1 MLIFYAVPVVK
12 WDCRPHLGGL
22 GAKLGKLFQLCTN
35 VPSLTSDPVLGLG
48 LVAFAL
54 LLVAMPAAFWF
65 MSSGRP
71 NPSIRLLV
79 TAANLCLTAQLVL
92 RWWDSGHFP
101 ISNLYESLCF
111 LAWGCTLT
119 QLVVERAWPHP
130 LVPAAATPMALGCIA
145 FASFA
150 LPDRLQEAS
159 PLVPALRSSWLV
171 MHVSVIMLS
180 YAALLVGSLL
190 SVAVLFTDR
199 NEVLELRSNSIGTGN
214 YRQSQPFNEDGNTTL
229 ASTFFR
235 SVEELDSLSYRT
247 ITVGFLLLSVGL
259 VSGAVWANEAWG
271 SWWSWDPKETW
282 AFITWLVYA
291 AYLHARLVRGWQG
304 RKPAFLASAGL
315 VVLSICYI
323 GVNLLGI
330 GLHSY
335 GWFFG

>member
-1 MLIFYAVPVVK
+1 MPDLL
-12 WDCRPHLGGL
+12 H
-22 GAKLGKLFQLCTN
+22 
-35 VPSLTSDPVLGLG
+35 DPVLGLG

-54 LLVAMPAAFWF
+54 LLVVLPLAFWALSGGR
-65 MSSGRP
+65 SS
-71 NPSIRLLV
+71 SSARLLV
-79 TAANLCLTAQLVL
+79 AVANLCLTAQLVL
-92 RWWDSGHFP
+92 RWLDSGHFP

-119 QLVVERAWPHP
+119 QLLVERTWPSP
-130 LVPAAATPMALGCIA
+130 LVPAAATPMALGCVA

-190 SVAVLFTDR
+190 SIAVLLKDPGE
-199 NEVLELRSNSIGTGN
+199 NLELRSSSIGSGAF
-214 YRQSQPFNEDGNTTL
+214 RQSRLSSDGPGAMAAPLHLT
-229 ASTFFR
+229 
-235 SVEELDSLSYRT
+235 SVEMSVAEQLDSLSYRT

-282 AFITWLVYA
+282 ALICWLVYA
-291 AYLHARLVRGWQG
+291 AYLHTRLIRGWQG
-304 RKPAFLASAGL
+304 RRPALVAAAGL
-315 VVLSICYI
+315 VVIAVCYI

-335 GWFFG
+335 GWFFDS

>member
-1 MLIFYAVPVVK
+1 
-12 WDCRPHLGGL
+12 
-22 GAKLGKLFQLCTN
+22 
-35 VPSLTSDPVLGLG
+35 
-48 LVAFAL
+48 
-54 LLVAMPAAFWF
+54 
-65 MSSGRP
+65 
-71 NPSIRLLV
+71 
-79 TAANLCLTAQLVL
+79 LVL
-92 RWWDSGHFP
+92 RWWDAGHFP

-119 QLVVERAWPHP
+119 QLLVERSWNSP
-130 LVPAAATPMALGCIA
+130 LVPAAATPMALGCVA

-171 MHVSVIMLS
+171 MHVSVIMIS

-199 NEVLELRSNSIGTGN
+199 ANQLQLRSNSIGSGS
-214 YRQSQPFNEDGNTTL
+214 YRQGRL
-229 ASTFFR
+229 AMEGPQLESGSIKLSSETIGIA
-235 SVEELDSLSYRT
+235 ETLDSLSYRT

-282 AFITWLVYA
+282 ALICWLVYA
-291 AYLHARLVRGWQG
+291 AYLHTRLIRGWQG
-304 RKPAFLASAGL
+304 RKPAIVASAGL
-315 VVLSICYI
+315 VVIAVCYI
-323 GVNLLGI
+323 GVNLLGL

-335 GWFFG
+335 GWFFSD

>member
-1 MLIFYAVPVVK
+1 V
-12 WDCRPHLGGL
+12 
-22 GAKLGKLFQLCTN
+22 N
-35 VPSLTSDPVLGLG
+35 DPVLTLG

-54 LLVAMPAAFWF
+54 LLVALPLAFW
-65 MSSGRP
+65 SLSGGRA
-71 NPSIRLLV
+71 STVVRMLV
-79 TAANLCLTAQLVL
+79 AAANLSLTAQLTL
-92 RWWDSGHFP
+92 RWWESGHFP

-111 LAWGCTLT
+111 LAWACTLT
-119 QLVVERAWPHP
+119 QLLVERSWPSP
-130 LVPAAATPMALGCIA
+130 LVPAAATPMGLGALA

-171 MHVSVIMLS
+171 MHVSVIMVS

-190 SVAVLFTDR
+190 SLAVLFTERDR
-199 NEVLELRSNSIGTGN
+199 RLELRGSSIGSGG
-214 YRQSQPFNEDGNTTL
+214 YRQGRLATDSGDLTL
-229 ASTFFR
+229 S
-235 SVEELDSLSYRT
+235 SVAIGVSEQLDSLSYRT

-282 AFITWLVYA
+282 ALICWLVYA
-291 AYLHARLVRGWQG
+291 AYLHTRLSRGWQG
-304 RKPAFLASAGL
+304 RRPALVAVAGL
-315 VVLSICYI
+315 VVIGVCYI

-335 GWFFG
+335 GWFLGA

>member
-1 MLIFYAVPVVK
+1 MLA
-12 WDCRPHLGGL
+12 
-22 GAKLGKLFQLCTN
+22 
-35 VPSLTSDPVLGLG
+35 LGLT
-48 LVAFAL
+48 AFAL
-54 LLVAMPAAFWF
+54 LLLVLPLAFWALSGGH
-65 MSSGRP
+65 SSKAV
-71 NPSIRLLV
+71 RLLV
-79 TAANLCLTAQLVL
+79 AAANLCLTAQLVL

-111 LAWGCTLT
+111 LAWACTLT
-119 QLVVERAWPHP
+119 QLLVERNWSSP
-130 LVPAAATPMALGCIA
+130 LVPAAATPMALGCVA

-171 MHVSVIMLS
+171 MHVSVIMVS

-190 SVAVLFTDR
+190 SLAVLFTDR
-199 NEVLELRSNSIGTGN
+199 GNSLELRSSSIGSGG
-214 YRQSQPFNEDGNTTL
+214 YRQATLVTAADGSGSGVAPL
-229 ASTFFR
+229 QLS
-235 SVEELDSLSYRT
+235 SVAMPVVEQLDSLSYRT

-282 AFITWLVYA
+282 ALICWLVYA
-291 AYLHARLVRGWQG
+291 AYLHTRLIRGWQG
-304 RKPAFLASAGL
+304 RKPALVAAAGL
-315 VVLSICYI
+315 VVIAVCYI

-335 GWFFG
+335 GWFFDS

>member
-1 MLIFYAVPVVK
+1 MPVPAA
-12 WDCRPHLGGL
+12 L
-22 GAKLGKLFQLCTN
+22 
-35 VPSLTSDPVLGLG
+35 DPVIGLG
-48 LVAFAL
+48 LLAFAL
-54 LLVAMPAAFWF
+54 LLLVLPLAFWNL
-65 MSSGRP
+65 SGGGS
-71 NPSIRLLV
+71 NHVVRLLV
-79 TAANLCLTAQLVL
+79 ATANLSLTAQLVL
-92 RWWDSGHFP
+92 RWLDSGHFP

-119 QLVVERAWPHP
+119 QLLVERSWPSP
-130 LVPAAATPMALGCIA
+130 LVPAAATPMALGCVA

-150 LPDRLQEAS
+150 LPDRLQDAS

-190 SVAVLFTDR
+190 SLAVLFVER
-199 NEVLELRSNSIGTGN
+199 NQVLELRSSSIGSGGF
-214 YRQSQPFNEDGNTTL
+214 RQAALAADGPAAMSLN
-229 ASTFFR
+229 STSFR
-235 SVEELDSLSYRT
+235 ISEQLDSLSYRT

-282 AFITWLVYA
+282 ALICWLVYA
-291 AYLHARLVRGWQG
+291 AYLHTRLIRGWQG
-304 RKPAFLASAGL
+304 RRPALVAVAGL
-315 VVLSICYI
+315 VVIGVCYI

-335 GWFFG
+335 GWFLKS

>member
-1 MLIFYAVPVVK
+1 MLP
-12 WDCRPHLGGL
+12 
-22 GAKLGKLFQLCTN
+22 
-35 VPSLTSDPVLGLG
+35 DPVIALGLT
-48 LVAFAL
+48 AFAL
-54 LLVAMPAAFWF
+54 LLLVLPLAFWALSGGH
-65 MSSGRP
+65 SSKAV
-71 NPSIRLLV
+71 RLLV
-79 TAANLCLTAQLVL
+79 AAANLCLTAQLVL

-111 LAWGCTLT
+111 LAWACTLT
-119 QLVVERAWPHP
+119 QLLVERNWPSP
-130 LVPAAATPMALGCIA
+130 LVPAAATPMALGCVA

-171 MHVSVIMLS
+171 MHVSVIMVS

-190 SVAVLFTDR
+190 SLAVLFTDR
-199 NEVLELRSNSIGTGN
+199 GNSLELRSSSIGSGG
-214 YRQSQPFNEDGNTTL
+214 YRQATLVTAADGSGSGVAPL
-229 ASTFFR
+229 QLS
-235 SVEELDSLSYRT
+235 SVAMPVVEQLDSLSYRT

-282 AFITWLVYA
+282 ALICWLVYA
-291 AYLHARLVRGWQG
+291 AYLHTRLICGWQG
-304 RKPAFLASAGL
+304 RKPALVAAAGL
-315 VVLSICYI
+315 VVIAVCYI

-335 GWFFG
+335 GWFFDS

>member
-1 MLIFYAVPVVK
+1 MPDLL
-12 WDCRPHLGGL
+12 H
-22 GAKLGKLFQLCTN
+22 
-35 VPSLTSDPVLGLG
+35 DPVLGLG
-48 LVAFAL
+48 LAAFAL
-54 LLVAMPAAFWF
+54 LLLVLPLSFWALSGGSA
-65 MSSGRP
+65 SSP
-71 NPSIRLLV
+71 VRLLV
-79 TAANLCLTAQLVL
+79 AAANLCLTAQLVL
-92 RWWDSGHFP
+92 RWIDSGHFP

-119 QLVVERAWPHP
+119 QLLVERSWPSP
-130 LVPAAATPMALGCIA
+130 LVAAAATPIGLGCVA

-190 SVAVLFTDR
+190 SIAVLFTDR
-199 NEVLELRSNSIGTGN
+199 GEALELRSSSIGSGG
-214 YRQSQPFNEDGNTTL
+214 YRQGSLSSDGPGAMAAPL
-229 ASTFFR
+229 RLS
-235 SVEELDSLSYRT
+235 SVSMSMVEQLDSLSYRT

-282 AFITWLVYA
+282 ALICWLVYA
-291 AYLHARLVRGWQG
+291 AYLHTRLIRGWQG
-304 RKPAFLASAGL
+304 RRPALVAAAGL
-315 VVLSICYI
+315 VVIVVCYI

-335 GWFFG
+335 GWFFDS

>member
-1 MLIFYAVPVVK
+1 MPAL
-12 WDCRPHLGGL
+12 L
-22 GAKLGKLFQLCTN
+22 N
-35 VPSLTSDPVLGLG
+35 DPVLGLG
-48 LVAFAL
+48 LTAFAL
-54 LLVAMPAAFWF
+54 LLVALPLAFWSLSGGR
-65 MSSGRP
+65 SSTAV
-71 NPSIRLLV
+71 RLLV
-79 TAANLCLTAQLVL
+79 AGANLCLTAQLVL
-92 RWWDSGHFP
+92 RWWESGHFP

-119 QLVVERAWPHP
+119 QLLVERSWPSP
-130 LVPAAATPMALGCIA
+130 LVPAAATPMALGCVA

-171 MHVSVIMLS
+171 MHVSVIMIS

-190 SVAVLFTDR
+190 SLAVLFTDR
-199 NEVLELRSNSIGTGN
+199 GNSLELRSSSIGSGG
-214 YRQSQPFNEDGNTTL
+214 YRQAQL
-229 ASTFFR
+229 ATPQLQLS
-235 SVEELDSLSYRT
+235 SVAMPAVEQLDSLSYRT

-282 AFITWLVYA
+282 ALICWLVYA
-291 AYLHARLVRGWQG
+291 AYLHTRLIRGWQG
-304 RKPAFLASAGL
+304 RKPALVAAAGL
-315 VVLSICYI
+315 VVIVVCYI

-335 GWFFG
+335 GWFFDS

>member
-1 MLIFYAVPVVK
+1 MPVP
-12 WDCRPHLGGL
+12 DLL
-22 GAKLGKLFQLCTN
+22 N
-35 VPSLTSDPVLGLG
+35 DPVLGLG
-48 LVAFAL
+48 LLAFAL
-54 LLVAMPAAFWF
+54 LLLVLPLSFW
-65 MSSGRP
+65 SLSGGR
-71 NPSIRLLV
+71 NSTAVRLLV
-79 TAANLCLTAQLVL
+79 AAANLCLTAQLVL
-92 RWWDSGHFP
+92 RWLDSGHFP

-119 QLVVERAWPHP
+119 QLLVERSWPSP
-130 LVPAAATPMALGCIA
+130 LVPAAATPMALGCVA

-150 LPDRLQEAS
+150 LPDTLQEAS

-190 SVAVLFTDR
+190 SMAVLFTDR
-199 NEVLELRSNSIGTGN
+199 GNVLELRSSSIGSGGF
-214 YRQSQPFNEDGNTTL
+214 RQAQL
-229 ASTFFR
+229 ASAGADGSSAQVALS
-235 SVEELDSLSYRT
+235 SVAMPIAEQLDSLSYRT

-282 AFITWLVYA
+282 ALICWLVYA
-291 AYLHARLVRGWQG
+291 AYLHTRLIRGWQG
-304 RKPAFLASAGL
+304 RKPAFVAVAGL
-315 VVLSICYI
+315 LVIAVCYI

-335 GWFFG
+335 GWFFDS

>member
-1 MLIFYAVPVVK
+1 MPVPA
-12 WDCRPHLGGL
+12 L
-22 GAKLGKLFQLCTN
+22 
-35 VPSLTSDPVLGLG
+35 LTDPVLGLG
-48 LVAFAL
+48 LAAFAL
-54 LLVAMPAAFWF
+54 LLLVLPLAFW
-65 MSSGRP
+65 SLSGGRT
-71 NPSIRLLV
+71 STAVRLLV
-79 TAANLCLTAQLVL
+79 AVANLCLTAQLVL

-111 LAWGCTLT
+111 LAWACTLT
-119 QLVVERAWPHP
+119 QLLVERSWPSP
-130 LVPAAATPMALGCIA
+130 LVPAAATPMALGCVA

-171 MHVSVIMLS
+171 MHVSVIMVS

-190 SVAVLFTDR
+190 SLAVLFTDR
-199 NEVLELRSNSIGTGN
+199 RNALELRSSSIGSGGF
-214 YRQSQPFNEDGNTTL
+214 RQARLATVGEAPDGL
-229 ASTFFR
+229 AAPAMQLS
-235 SVEELDSLSYRT
+235 SVAIPVVEQLDSLSYRT

-282 AFITWLVYA
+282 ALICWLVYA
-291 AYLHARLVRGWQG
+291 AYLHTRLIRGWQG
-304 RKPAFLASAGL
+304 RKPALVAAAGL
-315 VVLSICYI
+315 VVIVVCYI

-335 GWFFG
+335 GWFFES

>member
-1 MLIFYAVPVVK
+1 ML
-12 WDCRPHLGGL
+12 GL
-22 GAKLGKLFQLCTN
+22 PL
-35 VPSLTSDPVLGLG
+35 SEDPVIALGL
-48 LVAFAL
+48 LAFAL
-54 LLVAMPAAFWF
+54 LLLVLPLSFWAVSGGR
-65 MSSGRP
+65 SSGLV
-71 NPSIRLLV
+71 RLLV
-79 TAANLCLTAQLVL
+79 AAANLALTAQLVL
-92 RWWDSGHFP
+92 RWWDAGHFP

-119 QLVVERAWPHP
+119 QLLVERSWNSP
-130 LVPAAATPMALGCIA
+130 LVPAAATPMALGCVA

-171 MHVSVIMLS
+171 MHVSVIMVS

-199 NEVLELRSNSIGTGN
+199 GNELQLRSNSIGSGS
-214 YRQSQPFNEDGNTTL
+214 YRQGRLAMAGPQLESGPFKLSSETIGIAET
-229 ASTFFR
+229 
-235 SVEELDSLSYRT
+235 LDSLSYRT

-282 AFITWLVYA
+282 ALICWLVYA
-291 AYLHARLVRGWQG
+291 AYLHTRLIRGWQG
-304 RKPAFLASAGL
+304 RKPALVASAGL
-315 VVLSICYI
+315 VVIAVCYI
-323 GVNLLGI
+323 GVNLLGL

-335 GWFFG
+335 GWFFSD

>member
-1 MLIFYAVPVVK
+1 MPVPA
-12 WDCRPHLGGL
+12 LL
-22 GAKLGKLFQLCTN
+22 N
-35 VPSLTSDPVLGLG
+35 DPVLGLG
-48 LVAFAL
+48 LTAFAL
-54 LLVAMPAAFWF
+54 LLITLPLAFWSLSGGR
-65 MSSGRP
+65 SSTAV
-71 NPSIRLLV
+71 RLLV
-79 TAANLCLTAQLVL
+79 AGANLCLTAQLVL

-119 QLVVERAWPHP
+119 QLLVERSWPSP
-130 LVPAAATPMALGCIA
+130 LVPAAATPMALGCVA

-171 MHVSVIMLS
+171 MHVSVIMIS

-190 SVAVLFTDR
+190 SLAVLFTDR
-199 NEVLELRSNSIGTGN
+199 HNTLELRSSSIGSGG
-214 YRQSQPFNEDGNTTL
+214 YRQAQL
-229 ASTFFR
+229 ASPQLQLS
-235 SVEELDSLSYRT
+235 SVAMPAVEQLDSLSYRT

-282 AFITWLVYA
+282 ALICWLVYA
-291 AYLHARLVRGWQG
+291 AYLHTRLIRGWQG
-304 RKPAFLASAGL
+304 RKPALVAAAGL
-315 VVLSICYI
+315 VVIVVCYI

-335 GWFFG
+335 GWFFDS